1 MSGRPA
7 AWNRAPQ
14 KGVKSMAMRM
24 FTITHRE
31 NRVWKLMT
39 APAMVFLILLSV
51 YPMVF
56 NVYNS
61 FFDWN
66 LARPDSGRFVGLANY
81 IDAFTNANL
90 GTAFFNT
97 LVFMFWAVAVEF
109 TLGFALALL
118 LSTYKGP
125 SKIIRSL
132 MITPTM
138 IAPIVA
144 SLMWLFM
151 FNADYGVIK
160 WLLQLC
166 GVENPPAILASR
178 TWAMPAVIAVD
189 VWQWTP
195 FVMLTIFAGITA
207 LPKDLIEASCVD
219 GANSLQ
225 RLIHV
230 IVPSLKPVIAV
241 VLLMRVMDSFKSF
254 EVIYM
259 LTKGGPGNA
268 TETVS
273 YYAYKVGFSFF
284 EIGQC
289 SAICLLIGFVVT
301 AICSALNRLISDEW
315 SV

>member
-1 MSGRPA
+1 
-7 AWNRAPQ
+7 
-14 KGVKSMAMRM
+14 MAKKKLS
-24 FTITHRE
+24 IAQQE
-31 NRVWKLMT
+31 NRVWKLMI
-39 APAMVFLILLSV
+39 APSMGFLILISI
-51 YPMVF
+51 YPMIF
-56 NVYNS
+56 NLYNS

-66 LARPDSGRFVGLANY
+66 LAKPNSGNFVGLSNY
-81 IDAFTNANL
+81 IDAFTNVNL
-90 GTAFFNT
+90 WISFKNT
-97 LVFMFWAVAVEF
+97 LVFMFFAVLVEF
-109 TLGFALALL
+109 FLGFALALL
-118 LSTYKGP
+118 FSSYTGS
-125 SKIIRSL
+125 SKVIRSL

-151 FNADYGVIK
+151 FNADYGLIK

-166 GVENPPAILASR
+166 GVMNPPAILASK

-195 FVMLTIFAGITA
+195 FVMLTIFAGITS
-207 LPKDLIEASCVD
+207 LPKDLIEAACVD
-219 GANSLQ
+219 GANAFQ
-225 RLIHV
+225 RMIHI

-241 VLLMRVMDSFKSF
+241 VLLMRVMDAFKSF

-284 EIGQC
+284 EIGKC
-289 SAICLLIGFVVT
+289 SAICLLIGFVIT
-301 AICSALNRLISDEW
+301 TICNLLNRLISDEW
-315 SV
+315 SI